1 MNDTAE
7 RQGSPDPAP
16 TLTKAQLGEK
26 IRAARKAGG
35 VTLLQLAERSGV
47 SLASLSKAERGLIA
61 LSYEKFLAVSQ
72 ALQLDLTDLF
82 HKSSGAETPGRMVVD
97 RVNEAVIYKA
107 NRYLYGMLA
116 TEWPQKKMTPM
127 YGKVE
132 PGKPTNAADFSKH
145 AGEEFIFVLS
155 GSLTMQFENGESR
168 TLHAH
173 DSIYFDSALGHHYL
187 CASEAAVE
195 ILVVCVN
202 DSSDAS
208 VAGTTLA
215 EARPWTPS
223 NKSPL
228 L

>member
-1 MNDTAE
+1 MKEAAQTHCLPP
-7 RQGSPDPAP
+7 GT
-16 TLTKAQLGEK
+16 TLSKQELGEK
-26 IRAARKAGG
+26 IRVARRASG
-35 VTLLQLAERSGV
+35 VTLVELAERSGV

-82 HKSSGAETPGRMVVD
+82 HKPSGAGAPGRIVVD

-116 TEWPQKKMTPM
+116 TDWPQKKMTPM

-132 PGKPTNAADFSKH
+132 PGKPVNASDFSKH

-155 GSLTMQFENGESR
+155 GSLTMQFENGEAR
-168 TLHAH
+168 TLHMH
-173 DSIYFDSALGHHYL
+173 DSIYFDSSVGHHYV
-187 CASEAAVE
+187 CASEEAVQ

-202 DSSDAS
+202 ES
-208 VAGTTLA
+208 VNSGTSFA
-215 EARPWTPS
+215 ETGPWT
-223 NKSPL
+223 K
-228 L
+228 

>member
-1 MNDTAE
+1 MSDAAE
-7 RQGSPDPAP
+7 QYRGPGQAP
-16 TLTKAQLGEK
+16 TLTKAELGEK
-26 IRAARKAGG
+26 IRTARKASG

-82 HKSSGAETPGRMVVD
+82 HKPSGSGLQGRIVVD

-145 AGEEFIFVLS
+145 AGEEFIFVIS

-173 DSIYFDSALGHHYL
+173 DSIYFDSGLGHHYL
-187 CASEAAVE
+187 CASGEAVE

-202 DSSDAS
+202 DAADI
-208 VAGTTLA
+208 GTALA
-215 EARPWTPS
+215 ETSPWTLS
-223 NKSPL
+223 NKSPHS
-228 L
+228 

>member
-1 MNDTAE
+1 M
-7 RQGSPDPAP
+7 
-16 TLTKAQLGEK
+16 GEK

-72 ALQLDLTDLF
+72 ALALDLTDLF
-82 HKSSGAETPGRMVVD
+82 HKPSGKGVRERMVVD

-107 NRYLYGMLA
+107 DRYLYGMLA

-132 PGKPTNAADFSKH
+132 PGKPVNTADFSRH
-145 AGEEFIFVLS
+145 AGEEFIFVIS

-173 DSIYFDSALGHHYL
+173 DSIYFDSGLGHHYL
-187 CASEAAVE
+187 CASADAVE

-202 DSSDAS
+202 ESNEP
-208 VAGTTLA
+208 GTALA
-215 EARPWTPS
+215 EPRPWTPS
-223 NKSPL
+223 NKSPNS
-228 L
+228 